1 MIEVKLG
8 KKTALLPE
16 KWEEIKFSKFLDF
29 MNLTKTFKTPKEI
42 EEMDV
47 DEDIR
52 EFHITLENLKV
63 NTQLV
68 SFWTGISEDELALCD
83 VDEVG
88 EAIKDLG
95 FLSTPYKPIRIENFV
110 FKNEK
115 YFLPNPDMSKQTFG
129 TYVEAEQVEMNN
141 AKLKKGK
148 IEILPEQIAILC
160 KKEGEFHIDDDEIDK
175 RSEIFKELDMATI
188 WDVGFFLTRLESLL
202 MVSFL
207 TLTKEQLIHKQKL
220 QQKEQ

>member
-1 MIEVKLG
+1 
-8 KKTALLPE
+8 
-16 KWEEIKFSKFLDF
+16 
-29 MNLTKTFKTPKEI
+29 MNLTRTFKTPKEI

-160 KKEGEFHIDDDEIDK
+160 KKEGEFYIDDDEIDK